1 MSIISFGTLSSRVLG
16 FIRDI
21 ILAKFLG
28 TGIQADALFVAF
40 RIPNLFRDFVGE
52 GATNSAVVPVF
63 SEYLVK
69 EERERFWRFV
79 SGVLVLAIF
88 VLTALSIL
96 GVLLAPLIVRLIAPG
111 FVENPEKLALTVS
124 LTRILFPYLLFIG
137 LTAYSMAV
145 LFTFRRFTVPSF
157 SPCLL
162 NLAIIVSAVY
172 SFWCMKDPVYGIAA
186 GMLVGGFLQMAV
198 QVRPLYRIGFK
209 LQSPV
214 SWRHPGIQQIWTLL
228 IPRMVGAGV
237 YQLMI
242 FVDTFC
248 ASLASIVGAGGISAI
263 YYSNR
268 IIQLPMGVFSIALA
282 SAVLPTLSSLAAEQN
297 TARLR
302 QTIVFALENMFFIM
316 IPVSVVTMIL
326 SRPMIHALFQRGEFD
341 AYSTSITSSALL
353 FYAIGLFAFGSIKV
367 LVSAFHALQDTKTP
381 VKVSAMCLAINAT
394 LNFVLMGPMKV
405 AGIAFASSIAA
416 LINFSAL
423 LLVLER
429 RINGIISNLWSF
441 SVRVVF
447 SSLVAGAVLQGLWPV
462 LARLNEIIALAAG
475 MLLSTVVYFVVA
487 LALKIPQACKIL
499 EWMHGRKAQ

>member
-1 MSIISFGTLSSRVLG
+1 
-16 FIRDI
+16 
-21 ILAKFLG
+21 
-28 TGIQADALFVAF
+28 
-40 RIPNLFRDFVGE
+40 
-52 GATNSAVVPVF
+52 
-63 SEYLVK
+63 
-69 EERERFWRFV
+69 
-79 SGVLVLAIF
+79 
-88 VLTALSIL
+88 
-96 GVLLAPLIVRLIAPG
+96 
-111 FVENPEKLALTVS
+111 
-124 LTRILFPYLLFIG
+124 
-137 LTAYSMAV
+137 
-145 LFTFRRFTVPSF
+145 
-157 SPCLL
+157 
-162 NLAIIVSAVY
+162 
-172 SFWCMKDPVYGIAA
+172 
-186 GMLVGGFLQMAV
+186 
-198 QVRPLYRIGFK
+198 
-209 LQSPV
+209 
-214 SWRHPGIQQIWTLL
+214 
-228 IPRMVGAGV
+228 
-237 YQLMI
+237 
-242 FVDTFC
+242 
-248 ASLASIVGAGGISAI
+248 
-263 YYSNR
+263 
-268 IIQLPMGVFSIALA
+268 
-282 SAVLPTLSSLAAEQN
+282 
-297 TARLR
+297 
-302 QTIVFALENMFFIM
+302 
-316 IPVSVVTMIL
+316 MIL